1 MERLRFGVIGMG
13 WMGQLHAE
21 VLHQLR
27 TTQLVAIAE
36 INDARRQAMGER
48 FRVRAYA
55 DYHEMLADPEI
66 DAVSICVRDL
76 DHRAPVLAAAEAGK
90 QIFLEKPIAATVE
103 DAEAIVEACSRAGV
117 KLMVGHLLRFDP
129 KYRQMRDS
137 IAHGQLGDV
146 IHLYARR
153 NSPRTEGPARY
164 GGELPLALHVTVHDL
179 DLILWM
185 MRPHKPVSVYAE
197 SVEKL
202 LAPLGTEDTVF
213 ALIRFDNGAVA
224 ALESSWVLPAGMPT
238 KLDYQMEVVGTEGA
252 SYLSGGYSGL
262 ALVSGTG
269 VEFPDNFHQPLVG
282 DVRMGD
288 LRAELEAFAHAV
300 LSDEEVPI
308 DPRDSVEAVR
318 LALAI
323 MESARSGLR
332 VTLV

>member
-1 MERLRFGVIGMG
+1 MEKVRFGVIGTG

-27 TTQLVAIAE
+27 TTELVAIAE
-36 INDARRQAMGER
+36 VNDERRREMGER
-48 FRVRAYA
+48 YGIRTYSNYR
-55 DYHEMLADPEI
+55 ELLADPEI

-76 DHRAPVLAAAEAGK
+76 DHRAPSEAAAQAGK
-90 QIFLEKPIAATVE
+90 HIFLEKPIAASVD
-103 DAEAIVEACSRAGV
+103 DAEAIIAAARSAGV

-129 KYRQMRDS
+129 KYRQLRD
-137 IAHGQLGDV
+137 AVAEGDLGEI

-179 DLILWM
+179 DIILWM

-202 LAPLGTEDTVF
+202 LAHVGTEDTVF

-224 ALESSWVLPAGMPT
+224 ALESSWVLPAGSPT
-238 KLDYQMEVVGTEGA
+238 KLDYQLEVIGTSGA
-252 SYLSGGYSGL
+252 GYLSGGYSGL
-262 ALVSGTG
+262 AFVSNTA
-269 VEFPDNFHQPLVG
+269 VDFPDTFHQPVVG
-282 DVRMGD
+282 DQRMGD
-288 LRAELEAFAHAV
+288 LRAELEAFADAV
-300 LSDEEVPI
+300 LSGKDVPI
-308 DPRDSVEAVR
+308 DPQDSVEAVR

-323 MESARSGLR
+323 IESAKSGER
-332 VTLV
+332 ITLS